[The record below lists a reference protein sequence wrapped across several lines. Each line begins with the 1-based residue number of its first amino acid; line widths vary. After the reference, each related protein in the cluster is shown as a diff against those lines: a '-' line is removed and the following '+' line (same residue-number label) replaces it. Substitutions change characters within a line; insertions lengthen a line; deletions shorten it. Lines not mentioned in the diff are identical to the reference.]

1 MIQEN
6 WFDDREKTKAIID
19 FETYIN
25 SIASMD
31 QKTKDEFYNLAENL
45 LVKQDQTKDDIKLAA
60 KVLKSLIPKTISS
73 YDKIMKNIDE
83 ILSHPV
89 NTEMNKKL

>member
-1 MIQEN
+1 
-6 WFDDREKTKAIID
+6 
-19 FETYIN
+19 
-25 SIASMD
+25 MD